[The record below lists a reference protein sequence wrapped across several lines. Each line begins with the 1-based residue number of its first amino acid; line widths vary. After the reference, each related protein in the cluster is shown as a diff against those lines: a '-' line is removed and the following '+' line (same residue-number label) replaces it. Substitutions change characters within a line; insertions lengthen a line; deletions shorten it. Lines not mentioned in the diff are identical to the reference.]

1 MENILDFLEN
11 NFWRLLGFA
20 SLWVV
25 AWSTYFAWRRYR
37 HGPIHPPFSEYDVLF
52 YERLATGFS
61 RKNLF
66 TRHFG
71 AYNSLLVR
79 VLPDALL
86 LEPIAYY
93 KWLMPVGFNDLE
105 HYVQATDIISVNAGS
120 VVGHETV
127 RIQFHANDGQQ
138 RTIELILRNP
148 QEFTA
153 ALNA

>member
-11 NFWRLLGFA
+11 YFWLLLGFA

-37 HGPIHPPFSEYDVLF
+37 HGPIHPPFSKYDVLF

-86 LEPIAYY
+86 LEPFAYY
-93 KWLMPVGFNDLE
+93 KWLMPSASMILSTMFKERTSSASMLDRS
-105 HYVQATDIISVNAGS
+105 YVTKPYESS
-120 VVGHETV
+120 
-127 RIQFHANDGQQ
+127 
-138 RTIELILRNP
+138 
-148 QEFTA
+148 FTRMTGNS
-153 ALNA
+153 ALLN